1 MIRKVSYLALGV
13 AMGAG
18 ATFLAPSALHAV
30 APTAYATAADT
41 YRQLNLFGDV
51 LEKIRND

>member
-13 AMGAG
+13 AVGA
-18 ATFLAPSALHAV
+18 AVAVLAPEALQAV
-30 APTAYATAADT
+30 APKAFATAADT

-51 LEKIRND
+51 FEKIRND